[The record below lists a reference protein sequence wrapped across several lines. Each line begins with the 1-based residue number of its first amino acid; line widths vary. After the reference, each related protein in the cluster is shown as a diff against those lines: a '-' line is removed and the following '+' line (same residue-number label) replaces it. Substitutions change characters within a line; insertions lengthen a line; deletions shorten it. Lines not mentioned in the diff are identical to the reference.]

1 MELNKTRLKEV
12 ITAFVDYNGS
22 DCSCCPAMEECPF
35 DSRTMEPD
43 CEKEILKYVTKQEE
57 RNEDRSK

>member
-1 MELNKTRLKEV
+1 MELNETRLKEV

-35 DSRTMEPD
+35 NLGLTKQMPD
-43 CEKEILKYVTKQEE
+43 CEKEILKYVKE
-57 RNEDRSK
+57 RN